1 MKLGALS
8 VGFLVVGLAVVG
20 CGGSSKPM
28 TPQCSLNSDCAKLS
42 TPGLVCALGYC
53 VKPCNIS
60 SDCPIGQ
67 RCIVLT
73 AAGDAGTSTADA
85 GVAQGTACQAPEL
98 ATCNYNSMCTS
109 PLICSSDHQCRD
121 MCETNA
127 DCPGMGMGAGAQVC
141 TSTTHLCADP
151 AVDKDYNATINDFVV
166 NDAGMGIPQGGNNG
180 TGGNGT
186 GTGGNG
192 TGTGGS
198 GGNGTGGSGHGGAS
212 GSGGGAG
219 GAAGSSVNVCPS
231 PQTSF
236 AITASGDPNTAFTS
250 GIGVRDGDEIF
261 VFSAYVTPPSDG
273 GPMGNFIY
281 VQPFHAGSNGNWPKA
296 GPAVRLFQAADGP
309 SFGIFDVSVAPTGE
323 IVVLHSVGNGNGFG
337 AAQGYGFSSGVNLYA
352 SFLNLTNTSDG
363 GADGGVAG
371 LGVVDTVQLESVEET
386 MPHVIWSVSAQAFII
401 SWKYNTTSWFT
412 RVRKFHPNGQSA
424 GGDTA
429 NVPTTTGTNNNYGWD
444 ESQVGTSGNLIG
456 VAYANPAS
464 GSNPNLTL
472 LDGDGLQVGSIIA
485 VNPTNS
491 SHWVSIG
498 GTTSGFVTLFNNS
511 STVYGVFIPTSGAKD
526 VLTDGGTTRDAGGD
540 AGLPGLFTDF
550 SLPSTATTAKMVSD
564 DTGGQDGVGAVL
576 METNGADFLYVTAD
590 GSKRLTSGT
599 VISSAHGAEIGLT
612 NYHGSF
618 AVSLYDSTMHA
629 TQVVASGCSQ

>member
-8 VGFLVVGLAVVG
+8 VGFLVVGLALVG
-20 CGGSSKPM
+20 CGSSSKPM

-60 SDCPIGQ
+60 SDCPVGQ

-73 AAGDAGTSTADA
+73 AAGDAGADSGTSTGGADG

-109 PLICSSDHQCRD
+109 PLVCSSDHQCRD

-127 DCPGMGMGAGAQVC
+127 DCPGMGMGTGAQVC

-151 AVDKDYNATINDFVV
+151 AVDKDYNAAINDFVV
-166 NDAGMGIPQGGNNG
+166 NDAGMGIPQGGN
-180 TGGNGT
+180 T

-192 TGTGGS
+192 T

-212 GSGGGAG
+212 GRGGGAG

-250 GIGVRDGDEIF
+250 GIGVRDGNEIL
-261 VFSAYVTPPSDG
+261 VFSSYVAPPSDG
-273 GPMGNFIY
+273 GATGNFIY
-281 VQPFHAGSNGNWPKA
+281 VQAFVPGSNGIWPKT
-296 GPAVRLFQAADGP
+296 GPAVRLFQAEGGP
-309 SFGIFDVSVAPTGE
+309 YFSIIDVSVAPTGE
-323 IVVLHSVGNGNGFG
+323 IVVLHSVGNTGD
-337 AAQGYGFSSGVNLYA
+337 GYATINLYA
-352 SFLNLTNTSDG
+352 SFLSVTNGADG
-363 GADGGVAG
+363 GTAAADGGVAG
-371 LGVVDTVQLESVEET
+371 LDVVQTVQLESVHEAYA
-386 MPHVIWSVSAQAFII
+386 HSIWSVSAQAFVL
-401 SWKYNTTSWFT
+401 SWKYLTSSWFT
-412 RVRKFHPNGQSA
+412 RVQKFHPNGQSA
-424 GGDTA
+424 GGGTNA
-429 NVPTTTGTNNNYGWD
+429 VPTTTGTNNNEGWD
-444 ESQVGTSGNLIG
+444 ESQVGTSGDLFG
-456 VAYANPAS
+456 VAYANPGS
-464 GSNPNLTL
+464 GSNPYLTL
-472 LDGDGLQVGSIIA
+472 LGGDGLQVGSIIE
-485 VNPTNS
+485 VSPTGS

-498 GTTSGFVTLFNNS
+498 GTTSGFVTLFNNV
-511 STVYGVFIPTSGAKD
+511 STAYGVYVPTSGAKD

-550 SLPSTATTAKMVSD
+550 SLPSTANTAKMVSD
-564 DTGGQDGVGAVL
+564 DTGGQGGVGVVL
-576 METNGADFLYVTAD
+576 LEPTTGANFLYVTAD
-590 GSKRLTSGT
+590 ASKRLSSGP
-599 VISSAHGAEIGLT
+599 VISSAQGTQIGLT

-618 AVSLYDSTMHA
+618 AVSLYNGTTHA
-629 TQVVASGCSQ
+629 TKVVASGCAQ

>member
-1 MKLGALS
+1 MKLWEAFGAG
-8 VGFLVVGLAVVG
+8 VLVVVAATVVG
-20 CGGSSKPM
+20 CGGGAKPS
-28 TPQCSLNSDCAKLS
+28 TPQCVLNSDCAKLS
-42 TPGLVCALGYC
+42 TPGLVCAIGYC

-60 SDCPIGQ
+60 SDCPNSE
-67 RCIVLT
+67 RCVVVSAGGPDASVST
-73 AAGDAGTSTADA
+73 AASDA
-85 GVAQGTACQAPEL
+85 GVAQGTACEAPEL
-98 ATCNYNSMCTS
+98 STCNYTSMCKT
-109 PLICSSDHQCRD
+109 PLVCSGDHQCRD
-121 MCETNA
+121 QCETNV
-127 DCPGMGMGAGAQVC
+127 DCPMGQVC
-141 TSTTHLCADP
+141 TSITHLCADP
-151 AVDKDYNATINDFVV
+151 SIDKDYNSTINDFVV
-166 NDAGMGIPQGGNNG
+166 NDAGAGIPQGG
-180 TGGNGT
+180 TT

-192 TGTGGS
+192 TG
-198 GGNGTGGSGHGGAS
+198 GNGTGTGGSGHGGAS
-212 GSGGGAG
+212 GSGGGSG
-219 GAAGSSVNVCPS
+219 GAAGSVNVCPS

-250 GIGVRDGDEIF
+250 GIGVRDGNEIF

-281 VQPFHAGSNGNWPKA
+281 VQHFLPGSNGNWPKA

-309 SFGIFDVSVAPTGE
+309 AFGIFDVSVAPTGE

-337 AAQGYGFSSGVNLYA
+337 AAQGYGFSAGVNLYA
-352 SFLNLTNTSDG
+352 SFLNLTNTADG
-363 GADGGVAG
+363 GTDGGVAG
-371 LGVVDTVQLESVEET
+371 LEVVDTVQLESVEET
-386 MPHVIWSVSAQAFII
+386 MPHVIWSVSAQAFVI
-401 SWKYNTTSWFT
+401 SWKYDTTSWFT

-429 NVPTTTGTNNNYGWD
+429 NVPTMTGTNNNYSWD

-464 GSNPNLTL
+464 GSNPYLTL
-472 LDGDGLQVGSIIA
+472 LDGDGLQVGNIIA

-498 GTTSGFVTLFNNS
+498 GTTGGFVTLFNNS
-511 STVYGVFIPTSGAKD
+511 STVYGVFVPTSGARD

-564 DTGGQDGVGAVL
+564 DTGGQGGVGAVL
-576 METNGADFLYVTAD
+576 METNGANFLYVTAD